1 MTKKLASQK
10 NTEEEEKE
18 TNKSTISNDPD
29 ENSNN
34 PTEIDININKKKED
48 KKEELGNMRLKYKK
62 INLAYTNE
70 EFNEMDFEE
79 ALINDNRSF
88 YKIYV
93 AYILEKEIEE
103 RKRQEEKRKKEEEE
117 RRKREEE
124 ERRRQEEERRRQEEE
139 RIRREQERIRR
150 EEEEKRRAQYFPG
163 TNYGGCSIVDG
174 LKSIGADS
182 SYNYRCSIAARNG
195 IGGYVGSPAQN
206 THMLNL
212 LKSGNLLRP

>member
-1 MTKKLASQK
+1 MFIQKEYLDEHFFVMGENIWLTWLMIFFVFFRLFLFIFKRQSGINYIKENCKESQQNKEKYTYKWYPVIYTKLKNGCCSHLEKAKREEQK
-10 NTEEEEKE
+10 R
-18 TNKSTISNDPD
+18 IQ
-29 ENSNN
+29 
-34 PTEIDININKKKED
+34 
-48 KKEELGNMRLKYKK
+48 
-62 INLAYTNE
+62 
-70 EFNEMDFEE
+70 
-79 ALINDNRSF
+79 
-88 YKIYV
+88 
-93 AYILEKEIEE
+93 LEKEIEE

-139 RIRREQERIRR
+139 RIRREQEER
-150 EEEEKRRAQYFPG
+150 RRAQYFPG

-212 LKSGNLLRP
+212 LKSGNLLRPWNYN